1 MFDTTVLG
9 LGEHRHEK
17 NDGSVVGA
25 CDKGAQRGP
34 DQSWDKAGSPQEE
47 ALMLSSTG
55 KEEQQAG
62 HTHC

>member
-1 MFDTTVLG
+1 MLG

-55 KEEQQAG
+55 REE
-62 HTHC
+62 